1 MKAQINT
8 SLMKEFP
15 QTQKAEPFDPA
26 LATMINYSKYYFYN
40 LFLSENYSTTN
51 LKLTLEPSE
60 FVISSE

>member
-1 MKAQINT
+1 
-8 SLMKEFP
+8 MKEFP